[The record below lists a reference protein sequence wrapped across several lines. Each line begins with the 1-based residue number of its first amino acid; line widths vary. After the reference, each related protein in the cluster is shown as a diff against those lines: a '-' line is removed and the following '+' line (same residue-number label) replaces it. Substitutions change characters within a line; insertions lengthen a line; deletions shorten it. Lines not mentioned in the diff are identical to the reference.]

1 MRKFIFLIILSFLI
15 TGVPGKAATDSSEDM
30 VTMVDLGSKNCYPCR
45 MMAPD
50 LKNLGKFYE
59 GKAIIKVIDIIKNPE
74 ERKKYDSF
82 AMPTQIFF
90 DKKGRERYRHEG
102 YMEKKEI
109 RKIIDQLL
117 AE

>member
-1 MRKFIFLIILSFLI
+1 MRIFILFVSWVFMATAPALAG
-15 TGVPGKAATDSSEDM
+15 TGNSEGM
-30 VTMVDLGSKNCYPCR
+30 VTMVDLGSKNCSPCR
-45 MMAPD
+45 MMAPH
-50 LKNLGKFYE
+50 LKSLAKFYE
-59 GKAIIKVIDIIKNPE
+59 GKAVIRVIDIIKNPE
-74 ERKKYDSF
+74 ERKKYDSI

-102 YMEKKEI
+102 YMAKMEI

>member
-1 MRKFIFLIILSFLI
+1 MRALIFLVILSLMTFTQVLGA
-15 TGVPGKAATDSSEDM
+15 TENSEGK
-30 VTMVDLGSKNCYPCR
+30 VTLVDLGSKNCSPCR
-45 MMAPD
+45 MMAPH
-50 LKNLGKFYE
+50 LKSLAKFYE